1 MKEIHTVSLCNEN
14 TEEIQQRSRKIDVW
28 FDHFQMEFDLH
39 IWWLSS
45 PHEYFEMVEY
55 EGDSSLASGRT
66 GNRVFLH
73 QSSIFSY
80 VIYIGKPYEFP
91 SFKVTG
97 ELESQPRYLGDEI
110 RYRLRSFCTS

>member
-1 MKEIHTVSLCNEN
+1 MVEIWGKQTDEMREIYQISLCNEN
-14 TEEIQQRSRKIDVW
+14 TKQIQLQLRKKRSLVRPLPDGV
-28 FDHFQMEFDLH
+28 DLY

-73 QSSIFSY
+73 QHLIFPY
-80 VIYIGKPYEFP
+80 VIYIGKPYGFP
-91 SFKVTG
+91 WKFPFIS
-97 ELESQPRYLGDEI
+97 YI
-110 RYRLRSFCTS
+110 N